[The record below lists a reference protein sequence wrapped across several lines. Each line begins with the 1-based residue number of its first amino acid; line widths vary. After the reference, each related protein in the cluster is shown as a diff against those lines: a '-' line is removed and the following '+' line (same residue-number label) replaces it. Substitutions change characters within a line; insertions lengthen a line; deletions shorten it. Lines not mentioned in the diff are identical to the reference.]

1 MDPETLEALRRS
13 SGLALTKE
21 GVWTWGTGFVENP
34 RVQTMFHA
42 GVAVRD
48 DGELTLSVGQM
59 WAYIKAEVTAFFVR
73 NVADGL
79 VHLLGDRTLPIA
91 ALRVAGWGPDARL
104 YFWLDGLPGPA
115 ICLRAIHQRLI
126 NHMQDDGAGL
136 MLGDRLVPLV
146 ALTTIPGSADAAPM

>member
-79 VHLLGDRTLPIA
+79 VHLLGDRTLRGVDRTVGARVGRERWRVDDPGVDRRGRRCGLERRHAGA
-91 ALRVAGWGPDARL
+91 ARGGGQGQRDEAAR
-104 YFWLDGLPGPA
+104 A
-115 ICLRAIHQRLI
+115 HR
-126 NHMQDDGAGL
+126 
-136 MLGDRLVPLV
+136 
-146 ALTTIPGSADAAPM
+146 GSVTA